1 MKERKFKPC
10 STKQLLNMLKLWCER
25 DGWQIFTSAR
35 RTCLFNGL
43 ASAKKIS
50 SEPLYSNLSHV
61 SSSSVSKI
69 TFNLSFM

>member
-10 STKQLLNMLKLWCER
+10 STEQLLNMLKLWCER

-43 ASAKKIS
+43 ASAKKYQVNHCT
-50 SEPLYSNLSHV
+50 PVYLMFQVDKCH
-61 SSSSVSKI
+61 
-69 TFNLSFM
+69 